1 MRISEDRRFFLHPGV
16 DVFAFT
22 KAGFR
27 FLTRRKGGGRTGE
40 SESAERGGF
49 EGNLG
54 RDLKGDIKGA
64 APELRMGILNI
75 PGIPNISINI
85 PNIPNIPG
93 ISPPPTVAVMGA
105 PGSSIPAAL
114 LHEAFNR
121 WSDKKPLPR
130 NAELTTARI
139 CAVSGM
145 KAAPQCPYTLREFFA
160 PGSGP
165 ALLNPAADSCGKA
178 VCPRISPGPW
188 NRESPPSPSSRTA
201 AGIPAASRSADLRLY
216 SR

>member
-1 MRISEDRRFFLHPGV
+1 
-16 DVFAFT
+16 
-22 KAGFR
+22 
-27 FLTRRKGGGRTGE
+27 
-40 SESAERGGF
+40 
-49 EGNLG
+49 
-54 RDLKGDIKGA
+54 
-64 APELRMGILNI
+64 MGILNI

-85 PNIPNIPG
+85 LNIPNIPG

-165 ALLNPAADSCGKA
+165 AVL
-178 VCPRISPGPW
+178 
-188 NRESPPSPSSRTA
+188 ESSRGLLWEGRLPADIPWTLEP
-201 AGIPAASRSADLRLY
+201 GITTFTLIRNGRRDSRRIEV
-216 SR
+216 R